1 MITENRIDDNNK
13 RFRCSFVF
21 VVVLVLRILELQL
34 TPLLVDSVVSSV
46 VSIFLLSPEI
56 IVEFCVQSLSYT
68 YGKNV
73 AQLPS

>member
-56 IVEFCVQSLSYT
+56 IVEFLCAVSELY
-68 YGKNV
+68 V
-73 AQLPS
+73 R